1 MKLFSLLL
9 SVVVFFGTLYFF
21 IIKLLKGVKSFDDY
35 IYVSLLVILM
45 IICITGVIIN
55 WEILR
60 AKRKGKVVTFISNNY
75 SKRDSA

>member
-21 IIKLLKGVKSFDDY
+21 IIKLLKGVSSFDDY
-35 IYVSLLVILM
+35 IYVTLLVLLM
-45 IICITGVIIN
+45 VICITGVIIN
-55 WEILR
+55 WGILW
-60 AKRKGKVVTFISNNY
+60 AKRKGRVVTFVSNNY